1 MLILFR
7 FQIFSRALKDFV
19 KSSNLRATHSKIDLL
34 MQEKIGYYLP
44 TNCR

>member
-1 MLILFR
+1 MLILF
-7 FQIFSRALKDFV
+7 QISDLI
-19 KSSNLRATHSKIDLL
+19 KSSNLGASHRKIDYL